1 MAAPQNRLRRIAHQL
16 CAGRAAGGG
25 ALEGKVAIVR
35 PPPRCPLPCPH
46 LAPGP
51 SGGSHRHGPALTLWE
66 QVTGGGTGIGA
77 AIAKAYA
84 GAGATVVVASRTQAN
99 LDSVVADISAA
110 GGQAAAIVCDV
121 TEEASVLAL
130 VADTVAQFGQLDI
143 MVNNSGGARNIGRPE
158 SFSYQGWLDEI
169 ALNLNSVFLGSQ
181 TAAKQMI
188 AQGSGGKIINISCE
202 ILPQCAPC
210 SRFCMLL

>member
-1 MAAPQNRLRRIAHQL
+1 M
-16 CAGRAAGGG
+16 
-25 ALEGKVAIVR
+25 
-35 PPPRCPLPCPH
+35 
-46 LAPGP
+46 
-51 SGGSHRHGPALTLWE
+51 
-66 QVTGGGTGIGA
+66 TGGGTGIGA

-169 ALNLNSVFLGSQ
+169 ALNLNSVFLGAQ

-188 AQGSGGKIINISCE
+188 AQGAGGKIINISCE
-202 ILPQCAPC
+202 ILPRTRASGC
-210 SRFCMLL
+210 SSDG